1 MACLWA
7 ARLWEMPE
15 PLHYHRKIT
24 LLLRRQEEVQQLREH
39 GGLRLSEHDNMFHA
53 PVESSLISQHSLPIT
68 HLLVCTKAQ
77 DVEEA
82 LASVAHLFNANTCI
96 VLLQNG
102 VKVQQQIARLYQEQ
116 CVYALS
122 TSQGAYLRAPF
133 DVIHAGF
140 GSSYLGL
147 LTPTDTSPARCQ
159 EDLLNHLPANT
170 LDIHWDVNITSRLWI
185 KFAINCAINALTV
198 IYNCRNGELLQNTH
212 IRGELIALCAE
223 IESIVNNVPQAA
235 PIAGLFAQVETVL
248 LATADN
254 ISSTLQDARK
264 GKTTE
269 FAHFNPYL
277 CQLAQQSQTANPVNT
292 HLIDLFSQ
300 CVVTLAD

>member
-15 PLHYHRKIT
+15 PLQHHRKIT
-24 LLLRRQEEVQQLREH
+24 LLLRRQEEVQLLRERD
-39 GGLRLSEHDNMFHA
+39 GLRLTERDNRLHA
-53 PVESSLISQHSLPIT
+53 HVKGSLISQHTLAIT

-82 LASVAHLFNANTCI
+82 LASVAHLFTSHTCI

-102 VKVQQQIARLYQEQ
+102 VKVQQKIVSLYQEQ

-122 TSQGAYLRAPF
+122 TSQGAYLQAPF
-133 DVIHAGF
+133 DVVHAGF
-140 GSSYLGL
+140 GASYLGL
-147 LTPTDTSPARCQ
+147 LTPTGSSAKRCS
-159 EDLLNHLPANT
+159 ENLLEQLPAST
-170 LDIHWDVNITSRLWI
+170 LNIHWDANITSRLWM
-185 KFAINCAINALTV
+185 KFAINCAINAFTV
-198 IYNCRNGELLQNTH
+198 INNCRNGELLQNTR
-212 IRGELIALCAE
+212 IRGELIALCTE
-223 IESIVNNVPQAA
+223 IESVVNNVPQTA
-235 PIAGLFAQVETVL
+235 PLVGLFTQVETVL

-269 FAHFNPYL
+269 FDHFNPYL

-292 HLIDLFSQ
+292 HLIDLFYQSLAG
-300 CVVTLAD
+300 LAD